1 MIRRVFSSLP
11 WVLLAQVRGQCP
23 SWSDEGLVELCG
35 KPSNEWCLVNNDD
48 EAACVKSFVLLGTGA
63 YAKCQYD
70 RQNPVNGNECHTAP
84 EDERETCPPPSAPP
98 PPPSPSPCFSCS
110 PPRPT
115 PGAPP

>member
-35 KPSNEWCLVNNDD
+35 KPCKEWCLVNNDD
-48 EAACVKSFVLLGTGA
+48 EAACEKRFVLSGSGA

-70 RQNPVNGNECHTAP
+70 RQLSLIHI
-84 EDERETCPPPSAPP
+84 
-98 PPPSPSPCFSCS
+98 
-110 PPRPT
+110 
-115 PGAPP
+115 